1 MSFSRR
7 AVAAG
12 LVPCGAI
19 AGHVVGYL
27 MAGEPARLHGS
38 HGHLQPAAWVAG
50 VVATVVLVLVAA
62 RPREGGAGPRLGWV
76 AGGQMAAFS
85 ALEVAEH
92 VVGGHGAVELLTSPS
107 FRWGLLAQVV
117 TASALVAAAKV
128 SRASG
133 ERVRALLSARKRLG
147 GATRRSSWPRSGGAS
162 HDSIILASPA
172 SERGPP
178 RRLVPA

>member
-1 MSFSRR
+1 MSFSRP
-7 AVAAG
+7 ALAAG

-19 AGHVVGYL
+19 AGHVVGYV
-27 MAGEPARLHGS
+27 MAGEPDRLHGS

-62 RPREGGAGPRLGWV
+62 RPRGGSAGPRLRWV
-76 AGGQMAAFS
+76 AAGQMAAFS

-92 VVGGHGAVELLTSPS
+92 VVAGHGAAGLLTSPS
-107 FRWGLLAQVV
+107 FRWGLLAQVL
-117 TASALVAAAKV
+117 TATALVAAANA

-133 ERVRALLSARKRLG
+133 ERVRALLSARRRVG
-147 GATRRSSWPRSGGAS
+147 GAAPRLPWPRSGRAS
-162 HDSIILASPA
+162 QDSVILASPA